1 MAQVSL
7 LEKLQAKGV
16 KVFSASPLWEVV
28 GKPLGTVKV
37 GENCVVI
44 ESERY
49 PGSFQLAIEEG
60 DKRVY
65 VSLKQGTSHQQDT
78 FTLQEFTATREWP
91 ERNISAGETRIF
103 AI

>member
-1 MAQVSL
+1 MAKSL
-7 LEKLQAKGV
+7 IDMLSAKGV
-16 KVFSASPLWEVV
+16 KVFSSTPLWEKV
-28 GKPLGTVKV
+28 GKPIQEIKV
-37 GENCVVI
+37 SENAVVI
-44 ESERY
+44 ESEKY
-49 PGSFQLAIEEG
+49 PGSFQLVVQED

-65 VSLKQGTSHQQDT
+65 IPLKQGVSAQSDS